1 MNSKKLLRIMD
12 MVLRK
17 KKKKKRNFKDGPPV
31 DKMVKNDDSERSFIV
46 TK

>member
-1 MNSKKLLRIMD
+1 MNLKRLLNKMD
-12 MVLRK
+12 IVLKK
-17 KKKKKRNFKDGPPV
+17 KKKKKRNFKDGPPI